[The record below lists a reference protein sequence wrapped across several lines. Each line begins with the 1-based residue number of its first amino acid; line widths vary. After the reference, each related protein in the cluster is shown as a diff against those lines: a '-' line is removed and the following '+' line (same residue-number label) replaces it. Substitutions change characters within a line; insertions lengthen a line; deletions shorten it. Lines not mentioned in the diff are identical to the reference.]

1 MRLKLVSLLII
12 LSGLS
17 ACSTTEKPTKNSDSI
32 NSSANALQNQATS
45 ADAIYKLALNRTGAD
60 KIQLLYSARD
70 AAISEQ
76 SWPLLENIC
85 NELEQTPSVD
95 KIQNRLYIAYAQKQQ
110 NKNDQALVILQSLDG
125 QLKQPEHFAWHQYL
139 TASIYASQNFPK
151 RAAPYFF
158 RASETANK
166 NSIEI
171 PTLQQTLW
179 NNLTKLSSYA
189 LERFN
194 RGSVIQQGWVN
205 LALYHQVYANSGVEL
220 DQAINNWRRRYP
232 SHPATAILP
241 EQDETLTDLAPV
253 NIERLVVL
261 IPQSGANERL
271 GDALK
276 AGVLAAL
283 DNQNI
288 SETLFIDE
296 NLTTEEL
303 TAQFTE
309 LNPDFVIGPLLK
321 ANIDKLAQAKTLID
335 TPTLHLNTFDG
346 ERLSLQHYFFA
357 LNPEHEVQ
365 QALEHF
371 LAKGYQKPMLL
382 APNNANGQR
391 LIDYFNIQWQRY
403 SETKP
408 EVGFYND
415 NKDMPNTITNLL
427 EVDKSKQRIKTVK
440 SLFRQEVESETRSR
454 SDIDAIYIL
463 GDAVETRLIKP
474 YLDVNVSTFAQRIPL
489 YASSKSHSKQID
501 RTDKGDLEGLY
512 FTELPWMLNSQIKQ
526 HNLRNQ
532 YNTLWPENADIS
544 QRLFAMAYD
553 SVSVLNDIRQLSIMP
568 GNKFTGLSGKLS
580 VNTSGHIERTLDW
593 AQYKNRRIKAV
604 QLETKQPVPLFM
616 QSANEANST
625 QTFN

>member
-32 NSSANALQNQATS
+32 NTSANALQNQATS

-166 NSIEI
+166 NNIEI
-171 PTLQQTLW
+171 PALQSALW
-179 NNLTKLSSYA
+179 DNLTKLSSYA

-194 RGSVIQQGWVN
+194 RGSVIQQGWTN

-232 SHPATAILP
+232 GHPAVAILP
-241 EQDETLTDLAPV
+241 EQDEALADLAPV
-253 NIERLVVL
+253 NIERLAVL
-261 IPQSGANERL
+261 LPQSGANERL

-276 AGVLAAL
+276 AGILAGL
-283 DNQNI
+283 DKQTI
-288 SETLFIDE
+288 SDTVFIDE
-296 NLTTEEL
+296 NLSTQVLSEQL
-303 TAQFTE
+303 SQF
-309 LNPDFVIGPLLK
+309 NPDFVIGPLLK

-391 LIDYFNIQWQRY
+391 LVDYFNIQWQRY

-408 EVGFYND
+408 QIGFYND
-415 NKDMPNTITNLL
+415 NKDMPNTITSLL

-440 SLFRQEVESETRSR
+440 SLFKQEVESETRSR

-463 GDAVETRLIKP
+463 GDAIETRLIKP

-512 FTELPWMLNSQIKQ
+512 FTELPWMLNATVKQ
-526 HNLRNQ
+526 YNLRNQ

-553 SVSVLNDIRQLSIMP
+553 AVSVLSDIRQLSVMP

-593 AQYKNRRIKAV
+593 AQYTNRRIKAV

-616 QSANEANST
+616 QSANESNT
-625 QTFN
+625 LTFD

>member
-32 NSSANALQNQATS
+32 NTSANALQNQATS

-166 NSIEI
+166 NNIEI
-171 PTLQQTLW
+171 PALQSALW
-179 NNLTKLSSYA
+179 DNLTKLSSYA

-194 RGSVIQQGWVN
+194 RGSVIQQGWTN

-232 SHPATAILP
+232 GHPAVAILP
-241 EQDETLTDLAPV
+241 EQDEALADLAPV
-253 NIERLVVL
+253 NIERLAVL
-261 IPQSGANERL
+261 LPQSGANERL

-276 AGVLAAL
+276 AGILAGL
-283 DNQNI
+283 DKQTI
-288 SETLFIDE
+288 SDTVFIDE
-296 NLTTEEL
+296 NLSTQVLSEQL
-303 TAQFTE
+303 SQF
-309 LNPDFVIGPLLK
+309 NPDFVIGPLLK

-391 LIDYFNIQWQRY
+391 LVDYFNIQWQRY

-408 EVGFYND
+408 QIGFYND
-415 NKDMPNTITNLL
+415 NKDMPNTITSLL

-440 SLFRQEVESETRSR
+440 SLFKQEVESETRSR

-463 GDAVETRLIKP
+463 GDAIETRLIKP

-501 RTDKGDLEGLY
+501 RTDKGDLAGLY
-512 FTELPWMLNSQIKQ
+512 FTELPWMLNATVKQ

-553 SVSVLNDIRQLSIMP
+553 AVSVLSDIRQLSVMP

-593 AQYKNRRIKAV
+593 AQYTNRRIKAV

-616 QSANEANST
+616 QSANEST
-625 QTFN
+625 TLTFD

>member
-232 SHPATAILP
+232 GHPATAILP

-427 EVDKSKQRIKTVK
+427 EVDKSKQRIKTIK

-526 HNLRNQ
+526 NNLRNQ

-616 QSANEANST
+616 QSANETNST

>member
-17 ACSTTEKPTKNSDSI
+17 ACSTTEKPTKNSDST
-32 NSSANALQNQATS
+32 NASANALQNQATS

-166 NSIEI
+166 NNIEI
-171 PTLQQTLW
+171 PSLQQALW
-179 NNLTKLSSYA
+179 DNLTKLSSYA

-194 RGSVIQQGWVN
+194 RGSVIQQGWTN

-232 SHPATAILP
+232 GHPAVAILP
-241 EQDETLTDLAPV
+241 EQDEALANLAPV
-253 NIERLVVL
+253 NIERLAVL
-261 IPQSGANERL
+261 LPQSGANERL

-276 AGVLAAL
+276 AGILAGL
-283 DNQNI
+283 DKQTIND
-288 SETLFIDE
+288 TVFIDE
-296 NLTTEEL
+296 NLSTQALNEQL
-303 TAQFTE
+303 SQF
-309 LNPDFVIGPLLK
+309 NPDFVIGPLLK

-391 LIDYFNIQWQRY
+391 LVDYFNIQWQRY

-408 EVGFYND
+408 QIGFYND
-415 NKDMPNTITNLL
+415 NKDMPNTITSLL
-427 EVDKSKQRIKTVK
+427 EVDKSKQRIKMVK
-440 SLFRQEVESETRSR
+440 SLFKQEVESETRSR

-463 GDAVETRLIKP
+463 GDAIETRLIKP
-474 YLDVNVSTFAQRIPL
+474 YLDVNVSTFAERIPL

-512 FTELPWMLNSQIKQ
+512 FTELPWMLNSTVKQ

-553 SVSVLNDIRQLSIMP
+553 AVSVLSDIRQLSIMP

-593 AQYKNRRIKAV
+593 AQYTNRRIKAV

-616 QSANEANST
+616 QSANEST
-625 QTFN
+625 SLTFD

>member
-32 NSSANALQNQATS
+32 NTSANALQNQATS

-166 NSIEI
+166 NNIEI
-171 PTLQQTLW
+171 PGLQSALW
-179 NNLTKLSSYA
+179 DNLTKLSSYA

-194 RGSVIQQGWVN
+194 RGSVIQQGWTN

-232 SHPATAILP
+232 GHPAVAILP
-241 EQDETLTDLAPV
+241 EQDEALADLAPV
-253 NIERLVVL
+253 NIERLAVL
-261 IPQSGANERL
+261 LPQSGANERL

-276 AGVLAAL
+276 AGILAGL
-283 DNQNI
+283 DKQTI
-288 SETLFIDE
+288 SDTVFIDE
-296 NLTTEEL
+296 NLSTQVLSEQL
-303 TAQFTE
+303 SQF
-309 LNPDFVIGPLLK
+309 NPDFVIGPLLK

-391 LIDYFNIQWQRY
+391 LVDYFNIQWQRY

-408 EVGFYND
+408 QIGFYND
-415 NKDMPNTITNLL
+415 NKDMPNTITSLL

-440 SLFRQEVESETRSR
+440 SLFKQEVESETRSR

-463 GDAVETRLIKP
+463 GDAIETRLIKP

-512 FTELPWMLNSQIKQ
+512 FTELPWMLNATVKQ

-553 SVSVLNDIRQLSIMP
+553 AVSVLSDIRQLSVMS

-593 AQYKNRRIKAV
+593 AQYTNRRIKAV

-616 QSANEANST
+616 QSANESNT
-625 QTFN
+625 LTFD

>member
-1 MRLKLVSLLII
+1 VRLKLVSLLII

-32 NSSANALQNQATS
+32 NTSANALQNQATS

-166 NSIEI
+166 NNIEI
-171 PTLQQTLW
+171 PALQSALW
-179 NNLTKLSSYA
+179 DNLTKLSSYA

-194 RGSVIQQGWVN
+194 RGSVIQQGWTN

-232 SHPATAILP
+232 GHPAVAILP
-241 EQDETLTDLAPV
+241 EQDEALADLAPV
-253 NIERLVVL
+253 NIERLAVL
-261 IPQSGANERL
+261 LPQSGANERL

-276 AGVLAAL
+276 AGILAGL
-283 DNQNI
+283 DKQTI
-288 SETLFIDE
+288 SDTVFIDE
-296 NLTTEEL
+296 NLSTQVLSEQL
-303 TAQFTE
+303 SQF
-309 LNPDFVIGPLLK
+309 NPDFVIGPLLK

-391 LIDYFNIQWQRY
+391 LVDYFNIQWQRY

-408 EVGFYND
+408 QIGFYND
-415 NKDMPNTITNLL
+415 NKDMPNTITSLL

-440 SLFRQEVESETRSR
+440 SLFKQEVESETRSR

-463 GDAVETRLIKP
+463 GDAIETRLIKP

-512 FTELPWMLNSQIKQ
+512 FTELPWMLNATVKQ

-553 SVSVLNDIRQLSIMP
+553 AVSVLSDIRQLSVMP

-593 AQYKNRRIKAV
+593 AQYTNRRIKAV

-616 QSANEANST
+616 QSANEST
-625 QTFN
+625 TLTFD

>member
-32 NSSANALQNQATS
+32 NTSANALQNQATS

-166 NSIEI
+166 NNIEI
-171 PTLQQTLW
+171 PALQSALW
-179 NNLTKLSSYA
+179 DNLTKLSSYA

-194 RGSVIQQGWVN
+194 RGSVIQQGWTN

-232 SHPATAILP
+232 GHPAVAILP
-241 EQDETLTDLAPV
+241 EQDEALADLAPV
-253 NIERLVVL
+253 NIERLAVL
-261 IPQSGANERL
+261 LPQSGANERL

-276 AGVLAAL
+276 AGILAGL
-283 DNQNI
+283 DKQSI
-288 SETLFIDE
+288 SDTVFIDE
-296 NLTTEEL
+296 NLSTQVLSEQL
-303 TAQFTE
+303 SQF
-309 LNPDFVIGPLLK
+309 NPDFVIGPLLK

-391 LIDYFNIQWQRY
+391 LVDYFNIQWQRY

-408 EVGFYND
+408 QIGFYND
-415 NKDMPNTITNLL
+415 NKDMPNTITSLL

-440 SLFRQEVESETRSR
+440 SLFKQEVESETRSR

-463 GDAVETRLIKP
+463 GDAIETRLIKP

-512 FTELPWMLNSQIKQ
+512 FTELPWMLNATVKQ

-553 SVSVLNDIRQLSIMP
+553 AVSVLSDIRQLSVMP

-593 AQYKNRRIKAV
+593 AQYTNRRIKAV

-616 QSANEANST
+616 QSANEST
-625 QTFN
+625 TLTFD

>member
-32 NSSANALQNQATS
+32 NTSANALQNQATS

-95 KIQNRLYIAYAQKQQ
+95 KIQNRLYIAYVQKQQ

-166 NSIEI
+166 NNIEI
-171 PTLQQTLW
+171 PALQSALW
-179 NNLTKLSSYA
+179 DNLTKLSSYA

-194 RGSVIQQGWVN
+194 RGSVIQQGWTN

-232 SHPATAILP
+232 GHPAVAILP
-241 EQDETLTDLAPV
+241 EQDEALADLAPV
-253 NIERLVVL
+253 NIERLAVL
-261 IPQSGANERL
+261 LPQSGANERL

-276 AGVLAAL
+276 AGILAGL
-283 DNQNI
+283 DKQTI
-288 SETLFIDE
+288 SDTVFIDE
-296 NLTTEEL
+296 NLSTQVLSEQL
-303 TAQFTE
+303 SQF
-309 LNPDFVIGPLLK
+309 NPDFVIGPLLK

-357 LNPEHEVQ
+357 LSPEHEVQ

-391 LIDYFNIQWQRY
+391 LVDYFNIQWQRY

-408 EVGFYND
+408 QIGFYND
-415 NKDMPNTITNLL
+415 NKDMPNTITSLL

-440 SLFRQEVESETRSR
+440 SLFKQEVESETRSR

-463 GDAVETRLIKP
+463 GDAIETRLIKP

-512 FTELPWMLNSQIKQ
+512 FTELPWMLNATVKQ

-553 SVSVLNDIRQLSIMP
+553 AVSVLSDIRQLSVMP

-593 AQYKNRRIKAV
+593 AQYTNRRIKAV
-604 QLETKQPVPLFM
+604 LLETKQPVPLFM
-616 QSANEANST
+616 QSANESAT
-625 QTFN
+625 LTFD

>member
-1 MRLKLVSLLII
+1 VRLKLVSLLII

-32 NSSANALQNQATS
+32 NTSANALQNQATS

-95 KIQNRLYIAYAQKQQ
+95 KIQNRLYIAYVQKQQ

-166 NSIEI
+166 NNIEI
-171 PTLQQTLW
+171 PALQSALW
-179 NNLTKLSSYA
+179 DNLTKLSSYA

-194 RGSVIQQGWVN
+194 RGSVIQQGWTN

-232 SHPATAILP
+232 GHPAVAILP
-241 EQDETLTDLAPV
+241 EQDEALADLAPV
-253 NIERLVVL
+253 NIERLAVL
-261 IPQSGANERL
+261 LPQSGANERL

-276 AGVLAAL
+276 AGILAGL
-283 DNQNI
+283 DKQTI
-288 SETLFIDE
+288 SDTVFIDE
-296 NLTTEEL
+296 NLSTQVLSEQL
-303 TAQFTE
+303 SQF
-309 LNPDFVIGPLLK
+309 NPDFVIGPLLK

-357 LNPEHEVQ
+357 LSPEHEVQ

-391 LIDYFNIQWQRY
+391 LVDYFNIQWQRY

-408 EVGFYND
+408 QIGFYND
-415 NKDMPNTITNLL
+415 NKDMPNTITSLL

-440 SLFRQEVESETRSR
+440 SLFKQEVESETRSR

-463 GDAVETRLIKP
+463 GDAIETRLIKP

-512 FTELPWMLNSQIKQ
+512 FTELPWMLNATVKQ

-553 SVSVLNDIRQLSIMP
+553 AVSVLSDIRQLSVMP

-593 AQYKNRRIKAV
+593 AQYTNRRIKAV
-604 QLETKQPVPLFM
+604 LLETKQPVPLFM
-616 QSANEANST
+616 QSANESAT
-625 QTFN
+625 LTFD

>member
-32 NSSANALQNQATS
+32 NTSANALQNQATS

-166 NSIEI
+166 NNIEI
-171 PTLQQTLW
+171 PALQSALW
-179 NNLTKLSSYA
+179 DNLTKLSSYA

-194 RGSVIQQGWVN
+194 RGSVIQQGWTN

-232 SHPATAILP
+232 GHPAVAILP
-241 EQDETLTDLAPV
+241 EQDEALADLAPV
-253 NIERLVVL
+253 NIERLAVL
-261 IPQSGANERL
+261 LPQSGANERL

-276 AGVLAAL
+276 AGILAGL
-283 DNQNI
+283 DKQTI
-288 SETLFIDE
+288 SDTIFIDE
-296 NLTTEEL
+296 NLSTQVLSEQL
-303 TAQFTE
+303 SQF
-309 LNPDFVIGPLLK
+309 NPDFVIGPLLK

-391 LIDYFNIQWQRY
+391 LVDYFNIQWQRY

-408 EVGFYND
+408 QIGFYND
-415 NKDMPNTITNLL
+415 NKDMPNTITSLL

-440 SLFRQEVESETRSR
+440 SLFKQEVESETRSR

-463 GDAVETRLIKP
+463 GDAIETRLIKP

-512 FTELPWMLNSQIKQ
+512 FTELPWMLNATVKQ

-553 SVSVLNDIRQLSIMP
+553 AVSVLSDIRQLSVMP

-593 AQYKNRRIKAV
+593 AQYTNRRIKAV

-616 QSANEANST
+616 QSANESNT
-625 QTFN
+625 LTFD

>member
-32 NSSANALQNQATS
+32 NTSANALQNQATS

-95 KIQNRLYIAYAQKQQ
+95 KIQNRLYISYAQKQQ

-166 NSIEI
+166 NNIEI
-171 PTLQQTLW
+171 PALQSALW
-179 NNLTKLSSYA
+179 DNLTKLSSYA

-194 RGSVIQQGWVN
+194 RGSVIQQGWTN

-232 SHPATAILP
+232 GHPAVAILP
-241 EQDETLTDLAPV
+241 EQDEALADLAPV
-253 NIERLVVL
+253 NIERLAVL
-261 IPQSGANERL
+261 LPQSGANERL

-276 AGVLAAL
+276 AGILAGL
-283 DNQNI
+283 DKQSI
-288 SETLFIDE
+288 SDTVFIDE
-296 NLTTEEL
+296 NLATQVLSEQL
-303 TAQFTE
+303 SQF
-309 LNPDFVIGPLLK
+309 NPDFVIGPLLK

-391 LIDYFNIQWQRY
+391 LVDYFNIQWQRY

-408 EVGFYND
+408 QIGFYND
-415 NKDMPNTITNLL
+415 NKDMPNTITSLL

-440 SLFRQEVESETRSR
+440 SLFKQEVESETRSR

-463 GDAVETRLIKP
+463 GDAIETRLIKP

-512 FTELPWMLNSQIKQ
+512 FTELPWMLNATVKQ

-553 SVSVLNDIRQLSIMP
+553 AVSVLSDIRQLSVMP

-593 AQYKNRRIKAV
+593 AQYTNRRIKAV

-616 QSANEANST
+616 QSANEST
-625 QTFN
+625 TLTFD

>member
-32 NSSANALQNQATS
+32 NTSANALQNQATS

-166 NSIEI
+166 NNIEI
-171 PTLQQTLW
+171 PALQSALW
-179 NNLTKLSSYA
+179 DNLTKLSSYA

-194 RGSVIQQGWVN
+194 RGSVIQQGWTN

-232 SHPATAILP
+232 GHPAVAILP
-241 EQDETLTDLAPV
+241 EQDEALADLAPV
-253 NIERLVVL
+253 NIERLAVL
-261 IPQSGANERL
+261 LPQSGANERL

-276 AGVLAAL
+276 AGILAGL
-283 DNQNI
+283 DKQTIND
-288 SETLFIDE
+288 TVFIDE
-296 NLTTEEL
+296 NLSTQEL
-303 TAQFTE
+303 SEQLSQF
-309 LNPDFVIGPLLK
+309 NPDFVIGPLLK

-391 LIDYFNIQWQRY
+391 LVDYFNIQWQRY

-408 EVGFYND
+408 QIGFYND
-415 NKDMPNTITNLL
+415 NKDMPNTITSLL

-440 SLFRQEVESETRSR
+440 SLFKQEVESETRSR

-463 GDAVETRLIKP
+463 GDAIETRLIKP

-512 FTELPWMLNSQIKQ
+512 FTELPWMLNATVKQ

-553 SVSVLNDIRQLSIMP
+553 AVSVLSDIRQLSVMP

-593 AQYKNRRIKAV
+593 AQYTNRRIKAV

-616 QSANEANST
+616 QSANEST
-625 QTFN
+625 TLTFD

>member
-32 NSSANALQNQATS
+32 YTSANALQNQATS

-166 NSIEI
+166 NNIEL
-171 PTLQQTLW
+171 PALQSALW
-179 NNLTKLSSYA
+179 DNLTKLSSYA

-194 RGSVIQQGWVN
+194 RGSVIQQGWTN

-232 SHPATAILP
+232 SHPAVAILP
-241 EQDETLTDLAPV
+241 EQDEALADLAPV
-253 NIERLVVL
+253 NIERLAVL
-261 IPQSGANERL
+261 LPQSGANERL

-276 AGVLAAL
+276 AGILAGL
-283 DNQNI
+283 DKQTI
-288 SETLFIDE
+288 SDTVFIDE
-296 NLTTEEL
+296 NLSTQVLSEQL
-303 TAQFTE
+303 SQF
-309 LNPDFVIGPLLK
+309 NPDFVIGPLLK

-391 LIDYFNIQWQRY
+391 LVDYFNIQWQRY

-408 EVGFYND
+408 QIGFYND
-415 NKDMPNTITNLL
+415 NKDMPNTITSLL

-440 SLFRQEVESETRSR
+440 SLFKQEVESETRSR

-463 GDAVETRLIKP
+463 GDAIETRLIKP

-512 FTELPWMLNSQIKQ
+512 FTELPWMLNATVKQ

-553 SVSVLNDIRQLSIMP
+553 AVSVLSDIRQLSVMP

-593 AQYKNRRIKAV
+593 AQYTNRRIKAV

-616 QSANEANST
+616 QSANEST
-625 QTFN
+625 TLTFD

>member
-32 NSSANALQNQATS
+32 NTSANALQNQATS

-166 NSIEI
+166 NNIEI
-171 PTLQQTLW
+171 PALQSALW
-179 NNLTKLSSYA
+179 DNLTKLSSYA

-194 RGSVIQQGWVN
+194 RGSVIQQGWTN

-232 SHPATAILP
+232 GHPAVAILP
-241 EQDETLTDLAPV
+241 EQDEALADLAPV
-253 NIERLVVL
+253 NIERLAVL
-261 IPQSGANERL
+261 LPQSGANERL

-276 AGVLAAL
+276 AGILAGL
-283 DNQNI
+283 DKQTI
-288 SETLFIDE
+288 SDTVFIDE
-296 NLTTEEL
+296 NLATQVL
-303 TAQFTE
+303 SDQLSQF
-309 LNPDFVIGPLLK
+309 NPDFVIGPLLK

-391 LIDYFNIQWQRY
+391 LVDYFNIQWQRY

-408 EVGFYND
+408 QIGFYND
-415 NKDMPNTITNLL
+415 NKDMPNTITSLL

-440 SLFRQEVESETRSR
+440 SLFKQEVESETRSR

-463 GDAVETRLIKP
+463 GDAIETRLIKP

-512 FTELPWMLNSQIKQ
+512 FTELPWMLNATVKQ

-553 SVSVLNDIRQLSIMP
+553 AVSVLSDIRQLSVMP

-593 AQYKNRRIKAV
+593 AQYTNRRIKAV

-616 QSANEANST
+616 QSANEST
-625 QTFN
+625 TLTFD

>member
-1 MRLKLVSLLII
+1 

-32 NSSANALQNQATS
+32 NTSANALQNQATS

-166 NSIEI
+166 NNIEI
-171 PTLQQTLW
+171 PALQSALW
-179 NNLTKLSSYA
+179 DNLTKLSSYA

-194 RGSVIQQGWVN
+194 RGSVIQQGWTN

-232 SHPATAILP
+232 GHPAVAILP
-241 EQDETLTDLAPV
+241 EQDEALADLAPV
-253 NIERLVVL
+253 NIERLAVL
-261 IPQSGANERL
+261 LPQSGANERL

-276 AGVLAAL
+276 AGILAGL
-283 DNQNI
+283 DKQTI
-288 SETLFIDE
+288 SDTVFIDE
-296 NLTTEEL
+296 NLSTQVLSEQL
-303 TAQFTE
+303 SQF
-309 LNPDFVIGPLLK
+309 NPDFVIGPLLK

-391 LIDYFNIQWQRY
+391 LVDYFNIQWQRY

-408 EVGFYND
+408 QIGFYND
-415 NKDMPNTITNLL
+415 NKDMPNTITSLL

-440 SLFRQEVESETRSR
+440 SLFKQEVESETRSR

-463 GDAVETRLIKP
+463 GDAIETRLIKP

-512 FTELPWMLNSQIKQ
+512 FTELPWMLNATVKQ

-553 SVSVLNDIRQLSIMP
+553 AVSVLSDIRQLSVMP

-593 AQYKNRRIKAV
+593 AQYTNRRIKAV

-616 QSANEANST
+616 QSANESNT
-625 QTFN
+625 LTFD

>member
-32 NSSANALQNQATS
+32 NTSANALQNQATS

-166 NSIEI
+166 NNIEI
-171 PTLQQTLW
+171 PALQSALW
-179 NNLTKLSSYA
+179 DNLTKLSSYA

-194 RGSVIQQGWVN
+194 RGSVIQQGWTN

-232 SHPATAILP
+232 GHPAVAILP
-241 EQDETLTDLAPV
+241 EQDEALADLAPV
-253 NIERLVVL
+253 NIERLAVL
-261 IPQSGANERL
+261 LPQSGANERL

-276 AGVLAAL
+276 AGILAGL
-283 DNQNI
+283 DKQTI
-288 SETLFIDE
+288 SDTVFIDE
-296 NLTTEEL
+296 NLATQVLSEQL
-303 TAQFTE
+303 SQF
-309 LNPDFVIGPLLK
+309 NPDFVIGPLLK

-391 LIDYFNIQWQRY
+391 LVDYFNIQWQRY

-408 EVGFYND
+408 QIGFYND
-415 NKDMPNTITNLL
+415 NKDMPNTITSLL

-440 SLFRQEVESETRSR
+440 SLFKQEVESETRSR

-463 GDAVETRLIKP
+463 GDAIETRLIKP
-474 YLDVNVSTFAQRIPL
+474 YLDINVSTFAQRIPL

-512 FTELPWMLNSQIKQ
+512 FTELPWMLNTTVKQ

-553 SVSVLNDIRQLSIMP
+553 AVSVLSDIRQLSVMP

-593 AQYKNRRIKAV
+593 AQYTNRRIKAV

-616 QSANEANST
+616 QSANESNT
-625 QTFN
+625 LTFD

>member
-32 NSSANALQNQATS
+32 NTSANALQNQATS

-166 NSIEI
+166 NNIEI
-171 PTLQQTLW
+171 PALQSALW
-179 NNLTKLSSYA
+179 DNLTKLSSYA

-194 RGSVIQQGWVN
+194 RGSVIQQGWTN

-232 SHPATAILP
+232 GHPAVAILP
-241 EQDETLTDLAPV
+241 EQDEALADLAPV
-253 NIERLVVL
+253 NIERLAVL
-261 IPQSGANERL
+261 LPQSGANERL

-276 AGVLAAL
+276 AGILAGL
-283 DNQNI
+283 DKQSI
-288 SETLFIDE
+288 SDTVFIDE
-296 NLTTEEL
+296 NLATQVLSEQL
-303 TAQFTE
+303 SQF
-309 LNPDFVIGPLLK
+309 NPDFVIGPLLK

-391 LIDYFNIQWQRY
+391 LVDYFNIQWQRY

-408 EVGFYND
+408 QIGFYND
-415 NKDMPNTITNLL
+415 NKDMPNTITSLL

-440 SLFRQEVESETRSR
+440 SLFKQEVESETRSR

-463 GDAVETRLIKP
+463 GDAIETRLIKP

-512 FTELPWMLNSQIKQ
+512 FTELPWMLNATVKQ

-553 SVSVLNDIRQLSIMP
+553 AVSVLSDIRQLSVMP

-593 AQYKNRRIKAV
+593 AQYTNRRIKAV

-616 QSANEANST
+616 QSANEST
-625 QTFN
+625 TLTFD

>member
-45 ADAIYKLALNRTGAD
+45 ADAIYKLALSRTGAD

-166 NSIEI
+166 NDIEI
-171 PTLQQTLW
+171 PSLQQALW
-179 NNLTKLSSYA
+179 DNLTKLSSYA

-194 RGSVIQQGWVN
+194 RGSVIQQGWTN

-232 SHPATAILP
+232 GHPAMAILP
-241 EQDETLTDLAPV
+241 KQDEALADLAPV
-253 NIERLVVL
+253 NIERLAVL

-276 AGVLAAL
+276 AGILAGL
-283 DNQNI
+283 DKQTINDTI
-288 SETLFIDE
+288 FIDE
-296 NLTTEEL
+296 NLSTQALNEQL
-303 TAQFTE
+303 SQF
-309 LNPDFVIGPLLK
+309 NPDFVIGPLLK

-335 TPTLHLNTFDG
+335 IPSLHLNTYDG

-391 LIDYFNIQWQRY
+391 LVEYFNIQWQRY

-408 EVGFYND
+408 QIGFYND
-415 NKDMPNTITNLL
+415 NKDMPNTIASLL

-440 SLFRQEVESETRSR
+440 SLFKQEVESETRSR

-463 GDAVETRLIKP
+463 GDAIETRLIKP

-512 FTELPWMLNSQIKQ
+512 FTELPWMLNASVKQ

-553 SVSVLNDIRQLSIMP
+553 AVSVLSDIRQLSLMP
-568 GNKFTGLSGKLS
+568 GNKFAGLSGKLS

-593 AQYKNRRIKAV
+593 AQYTNRRIKAV

-616 QSANEANST
+616 QSANESNT
-625 QTFN
+625 LTFD

>member
-1 MRLKLVSLLII
+1 VRLKLVSLLII

-32 NSSANALQNQATS
+32 NTSANALQNQATS

-95 KIQNRLYIAYAQKQQ
+95 KIQNRLYIAYVQKQQ

-166 NSIEI
+166 NNIEI
-171 PTLQQTLW
+171 PALQSALW
-179 NNLTKLSSYA
+179 DNLTKLSSYA

-194 RGSVIQQGWVN
+194 RGSVIQQGWTN

-232 SHPATAILP
+232 GHPAVAILP
-241 EQDETLTDLAPV
+241 EQDEALADLAPV
-253 NIERLVVL
+253 NIERLAVL
-261 IPQSGANERL
+261 LPQSGANERL

-276 AGVLAAL
+276 AGILAGL
-283 DNQNI
+283 DKQTI
-288 SETLFIDE
+288 SDTVFIDE
-296 NLTTEEL
+296 NLSTQVLSEQL
-303 TAQFTE
+303 SQF
-309 LNPDFVIGPLLK
+309 NPDFVIGPLLK

-357 LNPEHEVQ
+357 LSPEHEVQ

-391 LIDYFNIQWQRY
+391 LVDYFNIQWQRY

-408 EVGFYND
+408 QIGFYND
-415 NKDMPNTITNLL
+415 NKDMPNTITSLL

-440 SLFRQEVESETRSR
+440 SLFKQEVESETRSR

-463 GDAVETRLIKP
+463 GDAIETRLIKP

-512 FTELPWMLNSQIKQ
+512 FTELPWMLNATVKQ

-553 SVSVLNDIRQLSIMP
+553 AVSVLSDIRQLSVMP

-593 AQYKNRRIKAV
+593 AQYTNRRIKAV

-616 QSANEANST
+616 QSANESAT
-625 QTFN
+625 LTFD

>member
-32 NSSANALQNQATS
+32 NTSANALQNQATS

-166 NSIEI
+166 NNIEI
-171 PTLQQTLW
+171 PALQSALW
-179 NNLTKLSSYA
+179 DNLTKLSSYA

-194 RGSVIQQGWVN
+194 RGSVIQQGWTN

-232 SHPATAILP
+232 GHPAVAILP
-241 EQDETLTDLAPV
+241 EQDEALADLAPV
-253 NIERLVVL
+253 NIERLAVL
-261 IPQSGANERL
+261 LPQSGANERL

-276 AGVLAAL
+276 AGILAGL
-283 DNQNI
+283 DKQTI
-288 SETLFIDE
+288 SDTVFIDE
-296 NLTTEEL
+296 NLSTQVLSEQL
-303 TAQFTE
+303 SQF
-309 LNPDFVIGPLLK
+309 NPDFVIGPLLK

-357 LNPEHEVQ
+357 LSPEHEVQ

-391 LIDYFNIQWQRY
+391 LVDYFNIQWQRY

-408 EVGFYND
+408 QIGFYND
-415 NKDMPNTITNLL
+415 NKDMPNTITSLL

-440 SLFRQEVESETRSR
+440 SLFKQEVESETRSR

-463 GDAVETRLIKP
+463 GDAIETRLIKP

-512 FTELPWMLNSQIKQ
+512 FTELPWMLNATVKQ

-553 SVSVLNDIRQLSIMP
+553 AVSVLSDIRQLSVMP

-593 AQYKNRRIKAV
+593 AQYTNRRIKAV

-616 QSANEANST
+616 QSANESNT
-625 QTFN
+625 LTFD

>member
-32 NSSANALQNQATS
+32 NTSANALQNQATS

-166 NSIEI
+166 NNIEI
-171 PTLQQTLW
+171 PALQSALW
-179 NNLTKLSSYA
+179 DNLTKLSSYA

-194 RGSVIQQGWVN
+194 RGSVIQQGWTN

-232 SHPATAILP
+232 GHPAVAILP
-241 EQDETLTDLAPV
+241 EQDEALADLAPV
-253 NIERLVVL
+253 NIERLAVL
-261 IPQSGANERL
+261 LPQSGANERL

-276 AGVLAAL
+276 AGILAGL
-283 DNQNI
+283 DKQTI
-288 SETLFIDE
+288 SDTVFIDE
-296 NLTTEEL
+296 NLSTQVLSEQL
-303 TAQFTE
+303 SQF
-309 LNPDFVIGPLLK
+309 NPDFVIGPLLK

-391 LIDYFNIQWQRY
+391 LVDYFNIQWQRY

-408 EVGFYND
+408 QIGFYND
-415 NKDMPNTITNLL
+415 NKDMPNTITSLL

-440 SLFRQEVESETRSR
+440 SLFKQEVESETRSR

-463 GDAVETRLIKP
+463 GDAIETRLIKP

-512 FTELPWMLNSQIKQ
+512 FTELPWMLNATVKQ
-526 HNLRNQ
+526 HNLLNQ

-553 SVSVLNDIRQLSIMP
+553 AVSVLSDIRQLSVMP

-593 AQYKNRRIKAV
+593 AQYTNRRIKAV

-616 QSANEANST
+616 QSANESNT
-625 QTFN
+625 LTFD

>member
-1 MRLKLVSLLII
+1 M
-12 LSGLS
+12 
-17 ACSTTEKPTKNSDSI
+17 
-32 NSSANALQNQATS
+32 
-45 ADAIYKLALNRTGAD
+45 
-60 KIQLLYSARD
+60 
-70 AAISEQ
+70 
-76 SWPLLENIC
+76 
-85 NELEQTPSVD
+85 
-95 KIQNRLYIAYAQKQQ
+95 
-110 NKNDQALVILQSLDG
+110 QSLDG

-166 NSIEI
+166 NNIEI
-171 PTLQQTLW
+171 PALQSALW
-179 NNLTKLSSYA
+179 DNLTKLSSYA

-194 RGSVIQQGWVN
+194 RGSVIQQGWTN

-232 SHPATAILP
+232 GHPAVAILP
-241 EQDETLTDLAPV
+241 EQDEALADLAPV
-253 NIERLVVL
+253 NIERLAVL
-261 IPQSGANERL
+261 LPQSGANERL

-276 AGVLAAL
+276 AGILAGL
-283 DNQNI
+283 DKQSI
-288 SETLFIDE
+288 SDTVFIDE
-296 NLTTEEL
+296 NLATQVLSEQL
-303 TAQFTE
+303 SQF
-309 LNPDFVIGPLLK
+309 NPDFVIGPLLK

-391 LIDYFNIQWQRY
+391 LVDYFNIQWQRY

-408 EVGFYND
+408 QIGFYND
-415 NKDMPNTITNLL
+415 NKDMPNTITSLL

-440 SLFRQEVESETRSR
+440 SLFKQEVESETRSR

-463 GDAVETRLIKP
+463 GDAIETRLIKP

-512 FTELPWMLNSQIKQ
+512 FTELPWMLNATVKQ

-553 SVSVLNDIRQLSIMP
+553 AVSVLSDIRQLSVMP

-593 AQYKNRRIKAV
+593 AQYTNRRIKAV

-616 QSANEANST
+616 QSANEST
-625 QTFN
+625 TLTFD

>member
-1 MRLKLVSLLII
+1 VRLKLVSLLII

-32 NSSANALQNQATS
+32 NTSANALQNQATS

-166 NSIEI
+166 NNIEI
-171 PTLQQTLW
+171 PALQSALW
-179 NNLTKLSSYA
+179 DNLTKLSSYA

-194 RGSVIQQGWVN
+194 RGSVIQQGWTN

-232 SHPATAILP
+232 GHPAVAILP
-241 EQDETLTDLAPV
+241 EQDEALADLAPV
-253 NIERLVVL
+253 NIERLAVL
-261 IPQSGANERL
+261 LPQSGANERL

-276 AGVLAAL
+276 AGILAGL
-283 DNQNI
+283 DKQSI
-288 SETLFIDE
+288 SDTVFIDE
-296 NLTTEEL
+296 NLSTQVLSEQL
-303 TAQFTE
+303 SQF
-309 LNPDFVIGPLLK
+309 NPDFVIGPLLK

-391 LIDYFNIQWQRY
+391 LVDYFNIQWQRY

-408 EVGFYND
+408 QIGFYND
-415 NKDMPNTITNLL
+415 NKDMPNTITSLL

-440 SLFRQEVESETRSR
+440 SLFKQEVESETRSR

-463 GDAVETRLIKP
+463 GDAIETRLIKP

-512 FTELPWMLNSQIKQ
+512 FTELPWMLNATVKQ

-553 SVSVLNDIRQLSIMP
+553 AVSVLSDIRQLSVMP

-593 AQYKNRRIKAV
+593 AQYTNRRIKAV

-616 QSANEANST
+616 QSANESAT
-625 QTFN
+625 LTFD

>member
-32 NSSANALQNQATS
+32 NTSANALQNQATS
-45 ADAIYKLALNRTGAD
+45 ANAIYKLALNRTGAD

-166 NSIEI
+166 NNIEL
-171 PTLQQTLW
+171 PALQSALW
-179 NNLTKLSSYA
+179 DNLTKLSSYA

-194 RGSVIQQGWVN
+194 RGSVIQQGWTN

-232 SHPATAILP
+232 SHPAVAILP
-241 EQDETLTDLAPV
+241 EQDEALADLAPV
-253 NIERLVVL
+253 NIERLAVL
-261 IPQSGANERL
+261 LPQSGANERL

-276 AGVLAAL
+276 AGILAGL
-283 DNQNI
+283 DKQTI
-288 SETLFIDE
+288 SDTVFIDE
-296 NLTTEEL
+296 NLSTQVLSEQL
-303 TAQFTE
+303 SQF
-309 LNPDFVIGPLLK
+309 NPDFVIGPLLK

-391 LIDYFNIQWQRY
+391 LVDYFNIQWQRY

-408 EVGFYND
+408 QIGFYND
-415 NKDMPNTITNLL
+415 NKDMPNTITSLL

-440 SLFRQEVESETRSR
+440 SLFKQEVESETRSR

-463 GDAVETRLIKP
+463 GDAIETRLIKP

-512 FTELPWMLNSQIKQ
+512 FTELPWMLNATVKQ

-553 SVSVLNDIRQLSIMP
+553 AVSVLSDIRQLSVMP

-593 AQYKNRRIKAV
+593 AQYTNRRIKAV

-616 QSANEANST
+616 QSANEST
-625 QTFN
+625 TLTFD

>member
-32 NSSANALQNQATS
+32 NTSANALQNQATS

-166 NSIEI
+166 NNIEI
-171 PTLQQTLW
+171 PALQSALW
-179 NNLTKLSSYA
+179 DNLTKLSSYA

-194 RGSVIQQGWVN
+194 RGSVIQQGWTN

-232 SHPATAILP
+232 GHPAVAILP
-241 EQDETLTDLAPV
+241 EQDEALADLAPV
-253 NIERLVVL
+253 NIERLAVL
-261 IPQSGANERL
+261 LPQSGANERL

-276 AGVLAAL
+276 AGILAGL
-283 DNQNI
+283 DKQSI
-288 SETLFIDE
+288 SDTVFIDE
-296 NLTTEEL
+296 NLSTQVLSEQL
-303 TAQFTE
+303 SQF
-309 LNPDFVIGPLLK
+309 NPDFVIGPLLK

-391 LIDYFNIQWQRY
+391 LVDYFNIQWQRY

-408 EVGFYND
+408 QIGFYND
-415 NKDMPNTITNLL
+415 NKDMPNTITSLL

-440 SLFRQEVESETRSR
+440 SLFKQEVESETRSR

-463 GDAVETRLIKP
+463 GDAIETRLIKP

-489 YASSKSHSKQID
+489 FASSKSHSKQID

-512 FTELPWMLNSQIKQ
+512 FTELPWMLNATVKQ

-553 SVSVLNDIRQLSIMP
+553 AVSVLSDIRQLSVMP

-593 AQYKNRRIKAV
+593 AQYTNRRIKAV

-616 QSANEANST
+616 QSANESAT
-625 QTFN
+625 LTFD

>member
-32 NSSANALQNQATS
+32 NTSANALQNQATS

-166 NSIEI
+166 NNIEI
-171 PTLQQTLW
+171 PALQSALW
-179 NNLTKLSSYA
+179 DNLTKLSSYA

-194 RGSVIQQGWVN
+194 RGSVIQQGWTN

-232 SHPATAILP
+232 GHPAVAILP
-241 EQDETLTDLAPV
+241 EQDEALADLAPV
-253 NIERLVVL
+253 NIERLAVL
-261 IPQSGANERL
+261 LPQSGANERL

-276 AGVLAAL
+276 AGILAGL
-283 DNQNI
+283 DKQSI
-288 SETLFIDE
+288 SDTVFIDE
-296 NLTTEEL
+296 NLATQVLSEQL
-303 TAQFTE
+303 SQF
-309 LNPDFVIGPLLK
+309 NPDFVVGPLLK

-391 LIDYFNIQWQRY
+391 LVDYFNIQWQRY

-408 EVGFYND
+408 QIGFYND
-415 NKDMPNTITNLL
+415 NKDMPNTITSLL

-440 SLFRQEVESETRSR
+440 SLFKQEVESETRSR

-463 GDAVETRLIKP
+463 GDAIETRLIKP

-512 FTELPWMLNSQIKQ
+512 FTELPWMLNATVKQ

-553 SVSVLNDIRQLSIMP
+553 AVSVLSDIRQLSVMP

-593 AQYKNRRIKAV
+593 AQYTNRRIKAV

-616 QSANEANST
+616 QSANEST
-625 QTFN
+625 TLTFD